1 MLFRSKLEV
10 KDNNLYWE
18 NRSVIKD
25 QSIIRDTNNP
35 FRSSG
40 GIKVIDGNIGRGII
54 KVSAL
59 EDSEKK
65 ITAPAKV
72 FQSQEEVLQAFE
84 NDELNADTIVVVK
97 GQGPSANG
105 MPELHKL
112 TSIVGVLRARGHEI
126 ALVTDGRMSG
136 ASGSFPAIIHIH
148 PEAAKGGN
156 IGKIR
161 DNDSLT
167 INLETGNLDID
178 LSEDE
183 LNLRSVE
190 LNPISQEG
198 VGRELFNIFRNSVT
212 DVDDGASVFD

>member
-1 MLFRSKLEV
+1 M
-10 KDNNLYWE
+10 YWE

-72 FQSQEEVLQAFE
+72 FQSQEEVIQAFE
-84 NDELNADTIVVVK
+84 NDELNADTILVVK

-167 INLETGNLDID
+167 INLATGNLDID